1 MSNVPNGAWAAP
13 PPTNPAASPRWRIL
27 HSWWLLLPIFGMGCL
42 GGAGF
47 LYVGLRARRPSWWIP
62 GIAYT
67 AISVGTIPFFDEPGE
82 ETTAGG
88 WAAGAL
94 FAVWV
99 ASIFHACLI
108 NSAWLRWQATH
119 VPWYAQP
126 TAPPPT
132 WTHNPPAPAG
142 PRSYMPPSA
151 PPAVAGI
158 IPDPGT
164 YYGPG
169 RAAAPMP
176 PHQPPAAAPQQPFP
190 APPAVAP
197 APASIDVNA
206 ATPEQF
212 AALPNFH
219 PHRVQRVLVER
230 QARQG
235 FGSVEEFAAAAS
247 LAPHEFAYIR
257 NLVTCAPPQRR
268 PPSQP
273 PPPHGRVLDV

>member
-1 MSNVPNGAWAAP
+1 
-13 PPTNPAASPRWRIL
+13 
-27 HSWWLLLPIFGMGCL
+27 MGCL

-47 LYVGLRARRPSWWIP
+47 LYVGLRARRSSWWIP

-67 AISVGTIPFFDEPGE
+67 VISVGTIPFFDEPGE

-108 NSAWLRWQATH
+108 NSAWLRWQAAQ

-126 TAPPPT
+126 MAPPPT
-132 WTHNPPAPAG
+132 WTSNPYPPTPAG
-142 PRSYMPPSA
+142 PPSYTPTSA
-151 PPAVAGI
+151 PPTVAGI
-158 IPDPGT
+158 IPNPGT

-169 RAAAPMP
+169 
-176 PHQPPAAAPQQPFP
+176 PAAAPTPPQQPP
-190 APPAVAP
+190 AVTPPQLSSAPPAVAP
-197 APASIDVNA
+197 TPPSIDVNA
-206 ATPEQF
+206 ATPAQF

-219 PHRVQRVLVER
+219 PHRVHRVMIER

-235 FGSVEEFAAAAS
+235 FGSVEEFAAAAE
-247 LAPHEFAYIR
+247 LAPHEFAYLR
-257 NLVTCAPPQRR
+257 NLLTCAPPQTRS
-268 PPSQP
+268 PGQSS